1 MVNVEAIFVLIYT
14 VQCLQPDA
22 AKITRD
28 GSACCAG
35 LCRAVLL
42 CAINAEL
49 VLGQP
54 RKPAARISLAY
65 IVLCF
70 AIMNKEMFVCEFDFI
85 FLLTHDENLFADDC
99 VTFAYGCW
107 VAGCAAL
114 HCAGMYSER

>member
-1 MVNVEAIFVLIYT
+1 MVNVEAIIVLIYS
-14 VQCLQPDA
+14 VQCVQPDA

-70 AIMNKEMFVCEFDFI
+70 AK
-85 FLLTHDENLFADDC
+85 
-99 VTFAYGCW
+99 
-107 VAGCAAL
+107 
-114 HCAGMYSER
+114 

>member
-1 MVNVEAIFVLIYT
+1 MVNVKTIFILIYS

-35 LCRAVLL
+35 LCC

-54 RKPAARISLAY
+54 RKSAARSSLAY
-65 IVLCF
+65 FVVFCK
-70 AIMNKEMFVCEFDFI
+70 IMNKEVFVCEFDFI
-85 FLLTHDENLFADDC
+85 FVLTHDENLFADDC
-99 VTFAYGCW
+99 VTFAYCCC
-107 VAGCAAL
+107 VAGWAAL

>member
-1 MVNVEAIFVLIYT
+1 MVNVEAISGLIYS

-28 GSACCAG
+28 GSPCCAA
-35 LCRAVLL
+35 LCQAVLL

-54 RKPAARISLAY
+54 RKSAARSSLAY
-65 IVLCF
+65 FVVFCK
-70 AIMNKEMFVCEFDFI
+70 IMNKETFVCEFDFI
-85 FLLTHDENLFADDC
+85 FVLTHDENLFADDC
-99 VTFAYGCW
+99 VTFAYCCW
-107 VAGCAAL
+107 VAGWAAL